1 DVAREQAR
9 DAAERQRGIIISTS
23 SSQRNNLVGIGFALR
38 DRDQD
43 DSEPSA
49 YLATIAT
56 PLEQNPFI
64 AELQAMAMAL
74 RAAATQ
80 DRPRQITVV
89 SSNKAALLAVA
100 QPRQRSGQEWLLDIY
115 ETTKRLK
122 ARGHTVYIIWSPAGI
137 GWPQQ
142 RTAKGAAKLATKP
155 HQHPDPSARRA
166 KSTTFNKAVISTVQ
180 RKCLPPRV
188 GKYSKDLDT
197 ALPGRH
203 TRKLYDGLKRADA
216 NILAQLRTGMARLNS
231 YLFKIG
237 ATDIETCP
245 CGHASETI
253 KHFLFRCSLW
263 TQHRTALFEQTDE
276 RQGDLSFFLGGKS
289 RSDPDKWTPN
299 LAAVKATIAYA
310 KATGRLQWEQ

>member
-89 SSNKAALLAVA
+89 SS
-100 QPRQRSGQEWLLDIY
+100 
-115 ETTKRLK
+115 
-122 ARGHTVYIIWSPAGI
+122 
-137 GWPQQ
+137 
-142 RTAKGAAKLATKP
+142 
-155 HQHPDPSARRA
+155 
-166 KSTTFNKAVISTVQ
+166 
-180 RKCLPPRV
+180 
-188 GKYSKDLDT
+188 
-197 ALPGRH
+197 
-203 TRKLYDGLKRADA
+203 
-216 NILAQLRTGMARLNS
+216 
-231 YLFKIG
+231 
-237 ATDIETCP
+237 
-245 CGHASETI
+245 
-253 KHFLFRCSLW
+253 
-263 TQHRTALFEQTDE
+263 
-276 RQGDLSFFLGGKS
+276 
-289 RSDPDKWTPN
+289 
-299 LAAVKATIAYA
+299 
-310 KATGRLQWEQ
+310 